1 MTRPART
8 VRSTR
13 AKTSTH
19 TAGVARAIHA
29 EDAQRSTRFARSR
42 ANADAA
48 RGTRTRDAAHGARE
62 EAAGEPARAARPRE
76 RNGRPSGLDALFQPR
91 SVAVIGASRRPGT
104 IGYEVLHN
112 LITGGFVGKVFPVNP
127 KADVLHSI
135 KCHRSVTAIE
145 DPVDLAVVIVPK
157 ELVPAAIEQCAKKR
171 VGAVIVI
178 TAGFKETGVDGAQ
191 AEARIL
197 RAARRVGMRL
207 VGPNCMGIQNANHDV
222 RLNATFGRTF
232 PKPGPVAFVSQSGAM
247 GEALLAHADQINL
260 GVSMFVSMG
269 NRADV
274 SANDLLEYWGE
285 DPAIRCVLL
294 YLESFGNPRN
304 FVPTARRISREKAIV
319 TVKAGR
325 SRAGALAAS
334 SHTGALAGADVAADA
349 LLKDCG
355 VQRVDSVEE
364 LFDVGLALSKLGL
377 PEGNR
382 VAVLTNAGGPAILAT
397 DALVRW
403 GLEMAP
409 IEETTRASLREILVP
424 EASVRNPIDMV
435 AGATA
440 ENYRRSL
447 ELLLADPTVDMV
459 LVIFVP
465 PITHDPILV
474 ARTVFDVA
482 KGSKKPVVGCF
493 MSRDEVMRAIAKET
507 QRAQQDWVPIYLYPE
522 SAVRALAALDERRRI
537 LERPEGRVKRRRVDA
552 DELRAI
558 LRPGWLGVEARRALS
573 AAYGLEVV
581 PGGLARS
588 QSEAVA
594 IAKRVGY
601 PVVMKMSVPDV
612 THKSDVGGV
621 LLDLAD
627 EAAVRKAF
635 ERLMS
640 SKAEGVNV
648 QKMLKGGHEVVVGF
662 HADPQYG
669 PILMFGLGGVYVEVL
684 KDVSF
689 ALCPVSDVRAQEL
702 VREIKGWPILA
713 GIRGRAGIDE
723 RALVEAIQRI
733 SQIAID
739 LPEIQELEINPLIV
753 SPHGACAVDMR
764 ARVS

>member
-1 MTRPART
+1 MKRSSRPT
-8 VRSTR
+8 
-13 AKTSTH
+13 
-19 TAGVARAIHA
+19 
-29 EDAQRSTRFARSR
+29 
-42 ANADAA
+42 
-48 RGTRTRDAAHGARE
+48 
-62 EAAGEPARAARPRE
+62 
-76 RNGRPSGLDALFQPR
+76 GLDALFCPR

-112 LITGGFVGKVFPVNP
+112 LIAGGFVGKVFPVNP
-127 KADVLHSI
+127 HADVLHSV
-135 KCHRSVTAIE
+135 KCYRAVTAIE
-145 DPVDLAVVIVPK
+145 DPVDLAVVVVPK
-157 ELVPAAIEQCAKKR
+157 DAVPAALEQCAKKR

-178 TAGFKETGVDGAQ
+178 TAGFKETGVVGAQ

-197 RAARRVGMRL
+197 RTARKVGMRL
-207 VGPNCMGIQNANHDV
+207 VGPNCMGVQNANLDV

-247 GEALLAHADQINL
+247 GEALLAHADHINL

-274 SANDLLEYWGE
+274 SANDLLEYWGA

-304 FVPTARRISREKAIV
+304 FVPTARRVSRQKALV

-325 SRAGALAAS
+325 SSAGALAAS

-377 PEGNR
+377 PSGRR

-403 GLEMAP
+403 GLEMAAL
-409 IEETTRASLREILVP
+409 EETTRAALREILVP
-424 EASVRNPIDMV
+424 EASVRNPVDMV
-435 AGATA
+435 AGANA

-447 ELLLADPTVDMV
+447 QLLLRDATVDMV

-474 ARTVFDVA
+474 ARTVFEVA

-493 MSRDEVMRAIAKET
+493 MSRDEVMRAIATE
-507 QRAQQDWVPIYLYPE
+507 AQQDWVPVYLYPE

-537 LERPEGRVKRRRVDA
+537 LARPEGRVKRRRVDI
-552 DELRAI
+552 DEVRAF
-558 LRPGWLGVEARRALS
+558 LSPGWLGVEARRALS

-588 QSEAVA
+588 QNEAVA

-627 EAAVRKAF
+627 DASVRKAF
-635 ERLMS
+635 TRLMS
-640 SKAEGVNV
+640 AQAEGVNV

-689 ALCPVSDVRAQEL
+689 ALCPVSDVRAKEL

-723 RALVEAIQRI
+723 HALVETIQRI
-733 SQIAID
+733 AQIAVD

-753 SPHGACAVDMR
+753 SPSGACAVDMR